1 METIRPG
8 DDEDPIKTRR
18 LMHTTPGVPA
28 AILRLGVIA
37 LALLVVG
44 LIVLLARG

>member
-8 DDEDPIKTRR
+8 GDEDPIKTRR

-37 LALLVVG
+37 LALLVAG
-44 LIVLLARG
+44 LILLLARG